1 MFKQVEE
8 QLSTPQTP
16 LTNFN
21 NDLKIDK
28 QGNIYDFRNGNYY
41 KVGYTTPMLQVLYSH
56 IAPISLSAFLAIL
69 FLYPSKHISQQDKQ
83 VNFVV
88 KVIFFV
94 IAALLLFGGLIGWT
108 MNKILTMNIDK
119 ISNALDKNKGLR
131 ILAPNSWFTGKLKI
145 TGYYYLAF
153 PVLAIIALL
162 INPNNIDPNGS
173 FAIILLATYISLVYS
188 TICLIIN
195 IIANLTSKVT
205 KIG

>member
-8 QLSTPQTP
+8 KISTPQTP

-21 NDLKIDK
+21 NGLKIDQ

-94 IAALLLFGGLIGWT
+94 IAALLLFGGLIGWA
-108 MNKILTMNIDK
+108 MNKILTTNIDK
-119 ISNALDKNKGLR
+119 ISNVLDKNKGLR
-131 ILAPNSWFTGKLKI
+131 LLAPNSWFTGKLKI

-162 INPNNIDPNGS
+162 INPNNIDPNGG